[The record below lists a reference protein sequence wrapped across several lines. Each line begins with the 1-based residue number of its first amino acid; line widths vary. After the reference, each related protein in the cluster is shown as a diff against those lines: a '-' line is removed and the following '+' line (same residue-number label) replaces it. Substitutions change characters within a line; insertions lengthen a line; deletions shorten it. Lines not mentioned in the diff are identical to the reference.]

1 MGFQPVVPEGSPFTL
16 QNIPFGVVST
26 QQDPSPRCATAI
38 GDYAVDLKSLSSSGF
53 FNDSVVKEAL
63 SQVCPNVH

>member
-1 MGFQPVVPEGSPFTL
+1 MGFKPVVSEGSPFTL

-38 GDYAVDLKSLSSSGF
+38 GDYAVDLRSLSNSGF
-53 FNDSVVKEAL
+53 FKDSEVKEAL
-63 SQVCPNVH
+63 SQVRPVA